1 MAAKKKPLSDG
12 PRSKKKTSG
21 TKTTAKRP
29 AKKKSATRSKAP
41 AKKSTATKA
50 PARKRTSKAPAE
62 KASARPARR
71 ASPAKE
77 PAARTVPKVSPVRG
91 VSVDDWAK
99 RLDGWQADALRLIR
113 ALVSRHAPGAT
124 LGIKWGHPV
133 WEQNGPFAYA
143 RPAGKHV
150 TFGFWR
156 GVELS
161 DPHGVLEGDG
171 DKMRHVKIASAS
183 EVSKLPLDAF
193 VKQAVLLNA
202 TKGDPTKRS

>member
-1 MAAKKKPLSDG
+1 MAAKKKPLSDE
-12 PRSKKKTSG
+12 PRSKKTAG
-21 TKTTAKRP
+21 EKTTAKRP
-29 AKKKSATRSKAP
+29 AKKEKSAPRSEAP
-41 AKKSTATKA
+41 AKKRTATKS
-50 PARKRTSKAPAE
+50 PPRKRTSGASAKAAPARSAR
-62 KASARPARR
+62 KASTAKKAGARA
-71 ASPAKE
+71 
-77 PAARTVPKVSPVRG
+77 VPKVSPMRG

-99 RLDGWQADALRLIR
+99 RLDGWQAEALRLIR
-113 ALVSRHAPGAT
+113 ALVARHAPGAT
-124 LGIKWGHPV
+124 LGIKWGQPV

-161 DPHGVLEGDG
+161 DPQGVLEGDG
-171 DKMRHVKIASAS
+171 DKMRHVKIASADD
-183 EVSKLPLDAF
+183 VSKLPLDAL